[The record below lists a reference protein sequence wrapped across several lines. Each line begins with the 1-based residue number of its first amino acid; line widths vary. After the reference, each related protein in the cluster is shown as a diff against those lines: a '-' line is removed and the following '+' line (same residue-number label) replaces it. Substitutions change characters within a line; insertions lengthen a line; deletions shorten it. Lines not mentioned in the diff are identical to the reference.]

1 MIAPQFMPE
10 IEAIVVQTLSRALKR
25 DVTDLP
31 RNTSIDDLGM
41 DSLALIGMLGEIEEA
56 FDIELDDAGIRGT
69 DSISSIAFAIE
80 AKLGER

>member
-1 MIAPQFMPE
+1 MIPPQSTPE
-10 IEAIVVQTLSRALKR
+10 IEAIVAQTLSRALKR
-25 DVTDLP
+25 DATDVP
-31 RNTSIDDLGM
+31 RNTRVDDLGM

-69 DSISSIAFAIE
+69 DSISSIALAIE